1 MVTKHGEL
9 STLSAMDSFADYS
22 HKKRQLDM
30 LIEMLMSSGAQL

>member
-22 HKKRQLDM
+22 HKKCQLDM
-30 LIEMLMSSGAQL
+30 LIEMLKSAGAQF